1 MKQRKRKTKKT
12 KLIGHDPKPEEK
24 KFYSTL
30 DFKDTGLTTARYDTQ
45 RVNTLED
52 EKSRN
57 LYEIESMQSPRFYN
71 ETENKEHVI
80 MSCGNTIA
88 NLESLV
94 KELEIQ
100 RRYLTETDLAKG
112 NTNIVEKINQ
122 YRQLIESQILSTLS
136 LSSFKYLKESINDV
150 IGKNNQNN
158 KNYESRHMS
167 QNSMES
173 TQHSFRTKTK
183 KLMSPERSNYLNNIL
198 SQSNYHKNA
207 KLDQKQ
213 NPHQKISKHLMDP
226 TSDVKEKRSDVKPKI
241 KASKTEFPNMFS
253 KYKVMNPND
262 IINKTNV
269 TKNQKKTP
277 ERSSK
282 KAKSRTKYD
291 VNTKIVDMRQ
301 KNVTLNI
308 TKDLVS
314 KRKVKTRKHQSDCNE
329 QNKYQ
334 DPTPTFKNKKSSM
347 PINIISENL
356 DLENRQIYNNNHL
369 TNSTH

>member
-1 MKQRKRKTKKT
+1 MKQRKRKSKKT

-30 DFKDTGLTTARYDTQ
+30 DFKDTGLATARYDTQ
-45 RVNTLED
+45 KVNTLED

-57 LYEIESMQSPRFYN
+57 LYEIESTQSPRFYD

-88 NLESLV
+88 NLEALV
-94 KELEIQ
+94 KDLEIQ

-112 NTNIVEKINQ
+112 NTHIVEKINQ
-122 YRQLIESQILSTLS
+122 YRQLIESQILSTLD

-150 IGKNNQNN
+150 VGKSNQNN
-158 KNYESRHMS
+158 KNYESRLLS

-183 KLMSPERSNYLNNIL
+183 TLMSTERSNYLKSIL
-198 SQSNYHKNA
+198 SQSNYHKNT
-207 KLDQKQ
+207 KLDKMQ
-213 NPHQKISKHLMDP
+213 NPHQKLSKNLTNP
-226 TSDVKEKRSDVKPKI
+226 TSDVREKRSDVEPKI
-241 KASKTEFPNMFS
+241 KASNTEFPNMFS

-269 TKNQKKTP
+269 TNNQKKSP

-282 KAKSRTKYD
+282 KKVKSKIKSN
-291 VNTKIVDMRQ
+291 VNTKIVDTR
-301 KNVTLNI
+301 NI
-308 TKDLVS
+308 TKDLMS
-314 KRKVKTRKHQSDCNE
+314 KRKVKTRRHQTDGNE
-329 QNKYQ
+329 QSKYQ
-334 DPTPTFKNKKSSM
+334 GPTTTFKNKKSSM

-356 DLENRQIYNNNHL
+356 DLENRKICNNNHL
-369 TNSTH
+369 TSSTH